1 MEIKEEKQENIELT
15 NENINLSEEK
25 KPEEEKKEEK
35 EVKTEEVKIEPE
47 RKEIPISEIKE
58 HTEID
63 ENKIDDNS
71 KIKKGKKVDELINKP
86 EGETDIKPESERLWV
101 EVFEMKLLLGLEFSQ
116 NLNEVKIFPYSEE
129 DNFIIIASDGLWE
142 YVSNE
147 EVKDCDGAVS
157 KLYEISHERWIEND
171 DYIDDISIIVVFL
184 E

>member
-1 MEIKEEKQENIELT
+1 
-15 NENINLSEEK
+15 
-25 KPEEEKKEEK
+25 
-35 EVKTEEVKIEPE
+35 
-47 RKEIPISEIKE
+47 
-58 HTEID
+58 
-63 ENKIDDNS
+63 
-71 KIKKGKKVDELINKP
+71 
-86 EGETDIKPESERLWV
+86 
-101 EVFEMKLLLGLEFSQ
+101 MKLLLGLEFSP

-157 KLYEISHERWIEND
+157 KLYEISHERWVQYD